1 MRGSPSP
8 QEIGT
13 LTRLFNEGRV
23 SDAEDLSK
31 ALTTRFPRHGFGWKV
46 LGALYQ
52 AQDRFEDA
60 LLATQQ
66 AIRLLPGDAAIHNN
80 LGTSLMALD
89 RMDVA
94 EASFR
99 KALALAPNYAKALS
113 NLGSL
118 LRTKGCPEEAEAC
131 CRRALALEPNYAKPY
146 GTLAVILRE
155 RGAMSEAVACY
166 RAALALE
173 PDNPV
178 AHGNMLF
185 CLSHDLQTETGQL
198 YAEHLAFGERFES
211 PLRATWQPHPN
222 SKDPNRRLQV
232 GFVSGDFFDHAVAN
246 FHLPLFEHL
255 AHKPG
260 LALHAYY
267 THNRNDAISQRLRAY
282 FAHWHDV
289 PQLSEAALAEQIRA
303 DGIDILIDLSG
314 HTANNR
320 LLTFARKPAPVQAS
334 WLGYLGTTG
343 LQAMDYYLCD
353 RFWLPPGEL
362 DWQLTEK
369 PAFLPNAVV
378 FEPSP
383 QAPPVSPLPAL
394 TKGHFTFASF
404 NRTNKINPSVIALWS
419 MLLRELPSAR
429 MLLAGIPADRQA
441 GLVQSFVQ
449 EGIAPERLLL
459 HARSTLRDYL
469 ALHQQVD
476 LCLDTYPY
484 GGGATTAHAAWM
496 GVPTLCLAGDTPPS
510 RFGATE
516 MHHLGLDAFI
526 ATSIEDFVAKG
537 RYWAEHT
544 SDLAEIRAG
553 LRTRFADSPLGQADA
568 FASHFEAA
576 LRAMWAR
583 WCQGLPPAS
592 V

>member
-1 MRGSPSP
+1 M
-8 QEIGT
+8 
-13 LTRLFNEGRV
+13 
-23 SDAEDLSK
+23 AK
-31 ALTTRFPRHGFGWKV
+31 A
-46 LGALYQ
+46 
-52 AQDRFEDA
+52 
-60 LLATQQ
+60 
-66 AIRLLPGDAAIHNN
+66 HNN
-80 LGTSLMALD
+80 LGNVLNAQGKYEQ
-89 RMDVA
+89 A
-94 EASFR
+94 ASCFR
-99 KALALAPNYAKALS
+99 QALALKPGYAEAYNNLAITLKEQGHWEEAKTVYRHLLTLTPDWAAAHS
-113 NLGSL
+113 NL
-118 LRTKGCPEEAEAC
+118 
-131 CRRALALEPNYAKPY
+131 
-146 GTLAVILRE
+146 
-155 RGAMSEAVACY
+155 
-166 RAALALE
+166 
-173 PDNPV
+173 
-178 AHGNMLF
+178 LF

-583 WCQGLPPAS
+583 WCQGLPPATLFRQGDAGAPGEATAQQRILM
-592 V
+592 